1 MGCLNSNQGFSH
13 WFANIHLSGPCN
25 RSCYFCIGQH
35 MMALDSINNLNQW
48 PLLSFEK
55 FIEEC
60 ENRHVRD
67 VYLTGTNTDAMLY
80 KHAFKLR
87 SALPAYMRLGFR
99 TNGVAIKGPE
109 SLKPFDMGSVTLC
122 SLNPKIY
129 KAMMGNGTPPNIN
142 DIVMFSKM
150 ENIENLKI
158 NIVLGPENRLED
170 LLQTIDA
177 CEKLGLNE

>member
-1 MGCLNSNQGFSH
+1 MGCLNSNQEFSH

-48 PLLSFEK
+48 PLIGFDQ
-55 FIEEC
+55 FIVEC
-60 ENRHVRD
+60 TNKNVQD

-80 KHAFKLR
+80 KHTFKLR
-87 SALPAYMRLGFR
+87 SALPKHMRLGFR

-109 SLKPFDMGSVTLC
+109 NFEPFDMGSVTLC

-129 KAMMGNGTPPNIN
+129 KTMMGNGTPPNIS
-142 DIVMFSKM
+142 DIVMFAKM
-150 ENIENLKI
+150 KHVENLKI
-158 NIVLGPENRLED
+158 NIVLGPENPLED
-170 LLQTIDA
+170 LLQTIKY
-177 CEKLGLNE
+177 CENLVLNE